1 MEKCINRGYKMVPI
15 YFSKMSS
22 RFRTIL
28 PLVLL
33 TVTFSIIPQNN
44 TDPLTG
50 AIARPNPRPR
60 PNPTGRKSKFKA
72 RQKCIFMN
80 VLGINLQW
88 DRVYLQDVC
97 FQSKT
102 GNIIIVKRMGKNTT
116 KAILTTMMK
125 ITTKATTM
133 IGVCNLNSRNHAQ

>member
-1 MEKCINRGYKMVPI
+1 
-15 YFSKMSS
+15 MSS

-72 RQKCIFMN
+72 R
-80 VLGINLQW
+80 
-88 DRVYLQDVC
+88 
-97 FQSKT
+97 
-102 GNIIIVKRMGKNTT
+102 
-116 KAILTTMMK
+116 
-125 ITTKATTM
+125 
-133 IGVCNLNSRNHAQ
+133 

>member
-1 MEKCINRGYKMVPI
+1 
-15 YFSKMSS
+15 MSS

-60 PNPTGRKSKFKA
+60 PNPTGRKSKFKT
-72 RQKCIFMN
+72 RSKCISMN
-80 VLGINLQW
+80 VNFW
-88 DRVYLQDVC
+88 
-97 FQSKT
+97 
-102 GNIIIVKRMGKNTT
+102 
-116 KAILTTMMK
+116 A
-125 ITTKATTM
+125 
-133 IGVCNLNSRNHAQ
+133 

>member
-1 MEKCINRGYKMVPI
+1 MIHI
-15 YFSKMSS
+15 YFRKMSS

-60 PNPTGRKSKFKA
+60 PNPTGRKSKFKT
-72 RQKCIFMN
+72 RSKCISMN
-80 VLGINLQW
+80 VLQFLGIDLQW
-88 DRVYLQDVC
+88 DRVYLQDVS

-133 IGVCNLNSRNHAQ
+133 IGVCNLNSRNHAQRYQIN